1 MDADRTRAGQY
12 SLTLKRDTVA
22 DLLKYP
28 QSLKAQI
35 RKGIITDAESP
46 YLCNRE
52 TDILVNEI
60 KSPKE
65 IYLKD
70 ATRVPWLVLYLKKGV
85 LGNNDSSNVV
95 SIPASFAS
103 EDMSIST
110 SIEQWPLYQYVGTN
124 QGIDALIG
132 ESFRFVCCYEDYY
145 VQDNNVNNRRSYYY
159 EVDREGRYVTSKI
172 SQQDMIG
179 DLMRTNL
186 VLTNAGNT
194 QKVSLD
200 SSFSSRAANMK
211 TQAIGSYGLLSVSD
225 TNAMLAFSGSGKIV
239 KDSNNKYFQVTLVK
253 VKTET
258 QRKHV
263 GNVEQ
268 ATLFNYFTSGWNSGT
283 AQSAS
288 PNNNAF
294 GVKMTVGHYRL
305 AIEEVQPGGA
315 TLDLGACQLKTE
327 DSPLFDAIAVPY
339 GDMHYTNPSEYLYG
353 WDTNKTRSMQIM
365 NAIATQLTSSKA
377 FDLQILPYCPVVI
390 PENSSTIDANAYMLS
405 EGTMF
410 LRNSNN
416 VGLSVVEQLQG
427 GGVKYED
434 FVFVATSANITFDIE
449 QEINS
454 SDYKFANS
462 IDDTCKKIKYINDCT
477 KLRLCSPNYNGLFE
491 FNLAKNGMEVDRFNV
506 DMTLRPYNPYIHVNP
521 NFNKLYGA
529 DTDDCRGL
537 ICQGDFSLGTLDS
550 AWAQYELQNRNYQAI
565 FDRQVQNL
573 ELTQEVQMMNAAFQ
587 AAGGTVTGA
596 AAGAAMGAKAG
607 PYGAIAGAAV
617 GGVLGAA
624 GGIADVYNTDRLQK
638 EQKSYMKDNYSLQL
652 GNVRALPN
660 SITKTSALTAN
671 NKFWPFIEL
680 YECTEQEKEAYINK
694 ITYDGMSV
702 GIIDTLNNWVTFDK
716 NIDKLQYLQC
726 RLIRNPNAI
735 AIENHE
741 LDDLNNELMKG
752 IYI

>member
-1 MDADRTRAGQY
+1 M
-12 SLTLKRDTVA
+12 
-22 DLLKYP
+22 
-28 QSLKAQI
+28 
-35 RKGIITDAESP
+35 
-46 YLCNRE
+46 
-52 TDILVNEI
+52 
-60 KSPKE
+60 
-65 IYLKD
+65 
-70 ATRVPWLVLYLKKGV
+70 LYLKKGV

-200 SSFSSRAANMK
+200 SSFNTRAANMK

-283 AQSAS
+283 AQSAN

-365 NAIATQLTSSKA
+365 NAIATQLTSAKA

-410 LRNSNN
+410 IRNSNN
-416 VGLSVVEQLQG
+416 VGLSVIEQLQG

-716 NIDKLQYLQC
+716 NIDNLQYLQC

>member
-1 MDADRTRAGQY
+1 M
-12 SLTLKRDTVA
+12 
-22 DLLKYP
+22 
-28 QSLKAQI
+28 
-35 RKGIITDAESP
+35 
-46 YLCNRE
+46 
-52 TDILVNEI
+52 
-60 KSPKE
+60 
-65 IYLKD
+65 
-70 ATRVPWLVLYLKKGV
+70 
-85 LGNNDSSNVV
+85 GNNDQANIVN
-95 SIPASFAS
+95 IPASFAS
-103 EDMSIST
+103 EDMTIAT
-110 SIEQWPLYQYVGTN
+110 SMEQWPFYQYVGTN

-159 EVDREGRYVTSKI
+159 EVDREGNYVNSKI
-172 SQQDMIG
+172 SQQEMIG

-200 SSFSSRAANMK
+200 SSFSSRASNMK
-211 TQAIGSYGLLSVSD
+211 SQSIGSYGLLSVSD

-239 KDSNNKYFQVTLVK
+239 KDSNNKYYQVTLVK

-283 AQSAS
+283 AQSAN

-294 GVKMTVGHYRL
+294 GVKMSVGHYRL
-305 AIEEVQPGGA
+305 SIEEIQPGGA

-339 GDMHYTNPSEYLYG
+339 GDMHYTNPSEYLHG
-353 WDTNKTRSMQIM
+353 WDANKTRSMQIM
-365 NAIATQLTSSKA
+365 NAIATQLTSAKA
-377 FDLQILPYCPVVI
+377 FDLQILPYCPIVI

-410 LRNSNN
+410 LRDPSNI
-416 VGLSVVEQLQG
+416 GLPVVEQLQG
-427 GGVKYED
+427 GGIKYED
-434 FVFVATSANITFDIE
+434 FVFVATSTNITFDIE

-454 SDYKFANS
+454 SDYNFANS
-462 IDDTCKKIKYINDCT
+462 INDTCKKTKYINDCT

-491 FNLAKNGMEVDRFNV
+491 FNLAKNGMSIDRFNV

-550 AWAQYELQNRNYQAI
+550 AWAQYELQNRNYQAL

-587 AAGGTVTGA
+587 AVSGTVTGG

-617 GGVLGAA
+617 GTVLGGVGGVL
-624 GGIADVYNTDRLQK
+624 DVWNTDRLQK
-638 EQKSYMKDNYSLQL
+638 EQMSYMKDNYSLQL

-702 GIIDTLNNWVTFDK
+702 GIIDTLDHWVTFDK
-716 NIDKLQYLQC
+716 NPEKLQYLQC

-735 AIENHE
+735 SIENHE

>member
-1 MDADRTRAGQY
+1 M
-12 SLTLKRDTVA
+12 
-22 DLLKYP
+22 
-28 QSLKAQI
+28 
-35 RKGIITDAESP
+35 
-46 YLCNRE
+46 
-52 TDILVNEI
+52 
-60 KSPKE
+60 
-65 IYLKD
+65 
-70 ATRVPWLVLYLKKGV
+70 LYLKKGV

-200 SSFSSRAANMK
+200 SSFNTRAANMK

-239 KDSNNKYFQVTLVK
+239 KDADNKYFQVTLVK

-339 GDMHYTNPSEYLYG
+339 GDMRYTNPSEYLYG

-365 NAIATQLTSSKA
+365 NAIATQLTSAKA

-410 LRNSNN
+410 IRNSNN
-416 VGLSVVEQLQG
+416 VGLSVIEQLQG

-550 AWAQYELQNRNYQAI
+550 AWAQYELQNRNYQAL

-573 ELTQEVQMMNAAFQ
+573 ELNQEVQMMNAAFQ

-617 GGVLGAA
+617 GTVLGAA

-716 NIDKLQYLQC
+716 NIDNLQYLQC

>member
-1 MDADRTRAGQY
+1 M
-12 SLTLKRDTVA
+12 
-22 DLLKYP
+22 
-28 QSLKAQI
+28 
-35 RKGIITDAESP
+35 
-46 YLCNRE
+46 
-52 TDILVNEI
+52 
-60 KSPKE
+60 
-65 IYLKD
+65 
-70 ATRVPWLVLYLKKGV
+70 LYLKKGV
-85 LGNNDSSNVV
+85 LGNNDSSNIV

-186 VLTNAGNT
+186 VLSNAGNT

-353 WDTNKTRSMQIM
+353 WDTNKIRSMQIM
-365 NAIATQLTSSKA
+365 NAIATQLTSAKA

-410 LRNSNN
+410 IRNSNN
-416 VGLSVVEQLQG
+416 VGLSVIEQLQG

-716 NIDKLQYLQC
+716 NIDNLQYLQC